1 MSQQDLSIQMQLRS
15 RGKGEDLAAFG
26 SRDLLL
32 LESDNVALWDVMQAF
47 IDKHKGSFIFKAL
60 AYELKDSIE
69 KTRSENPSFIPCP
82 LAILFVPSLVLKRK
96 DGNWEVIENDGSM
109 DVAVAVKTLDTI
121 AYKVNDP
128 SQARVQNSSSLDR
141 SSYLSQLASIKSH
154 IQLGDIYEMSFC
166 QEFRWENVA
175 LEPLLAFQALL
186 EKTNAPYSCYFQ
198 FQGKHL
204 LCASPES
211 YLEKNGRSLISRPIK
226 GTRKRHGNPDL
237 DLALKKEL
245 EQDPKER
252 VENIMICDLVRND
265 LSKVALRNSVQ
276 VDELCKVYSFDT
288 VHQMISSI
296 SCKISPELPL
306 TEVFKASFPMGSMT
320 GAPKLRAMEL
330 IESHEDFKRG
340 WFSGSLG
347 YISPDGDMKS
357 NVVIRSILYD
367 EVAHK
372 ASVAAGGAITSLSD
386 PEAEY
391 EESLLKAEALKEI
404 ILDYALP
411 QSSPQV
417 G

>member
-1 MSQQDLSIQMQLRS
+1 
-15 RGKGEDLAAFG
+15 
-26 SRDLLL
+26 
-32 LESDNVALWDVMQAF
+32 
-47 IDKHKGSFIFKAL
+47 
-60 AYELKDSIE
+60 
-69 KTRSENPSFIPCP
+69 
-82 LAILFVPSLVLKRK
+82 
-96 DGNWEVIENDGSM
+96 
-109 DVAVAVKTLDTI
+109 
-121 AYKVNDP
+121 
-128 SQARVQNSSSLDR
+128 
-141 SSYLSQLASIKSH
+141 
-154 IQLGDIYEMSFC
+154 MSFC

-237 DLALKKEL
+237 DLAMKKEL

-252 VENIMICDLVRND
+252 AENIMICDLVRND

-386 PEAEY
+386 PEAEH